1 MLKGDFFTVKETT
14 DTEIRRTYRVVLNA
28 LHPVFLAH
36 FSGNPIMPG
45 ACIAQ
50 MIKELATDYL
60 SGPFFISA
68 IKNMKFLKVISPL
81 ENPEI
86 SVHITCTA
94 TAQENES
101 LFVSSVINDGD
112 SVFFKAILVL
122 KPVKKKKSVPLP
134 ALQRRMEALRL
145 CVLIPTYNNRKTLAC
160 VMNDVLQ
167 QTTNI
172 IVVNDGSTDDT
183 TEILNGFSGKVEV
196 VSYMPNRGK
205 GYALKSGFNRAEELG
220 YKGVI
225 TMDSDGQHLVTDM
238 ETFIGYAEKY
248 PDALLIGQR
257 TVEGN
262 MPAKNN
268 FANKFSNFW
277 YAAYTAYRFN
287 DTQNGFRLY
296 PLAAMKG
303 LRPFFS
309 RYEAEFE
316 MLVRLA
322 WRGLAIAPV
331 PVCVYYPP
339 ARERVTHFRP
349 KKDFFRIS
357 ALNMLFFILAII
369 YGYPSMLFHRLLTKK
384 KKL

>member
-1 MLKGDFFTVKETT
+1 MLIDDFFTVIETA
-14 DTEIRRTYRVVLNA
+14 DTEAGRTYRVALNA
-28 LHPVFLAH
+28 LHPVFSAH
-36 FSGNPIMPG
+36 FAGNPIVPG

-50 MIKELATDYL
+50 MIKELAADYL
-60 SGPFFISA
+60 SGSFFISA

-81 ENPEI
+81 ENPEV
-86 SVHITCTA
+86 SVRITCTA
-94 TAQENES
+94 RENENIS
-101 LFVSSVINDGD
+101 ISSVINDGD

-122 KPVKKKKSVPLP
+122 TPITKNESAPHPV
-134 ALQRRMEALRL
+134 LQRRMEALRL

-160 VMNDVLQ
+160 VINDVLQ
-167 QTTNI
+167 HTTDI

-183 TEILNGFSGKVEV
+183 VEILNGFSGKVEV

-225 TMDSDGQHLVTDM
+225 TLDSDGQHLVSDI
-238 ETFIGYAEKY
+238 ETFVGYAEKY
-248 PDALLIGQR
+248 PGALLLGQR
-257 TVEGN
+257 TIEGS

-268 FANKFSNFW
+268 FANRFSNFW

-316 MLVRLA
+316 MLVRSA
-322 WRGLAIAPV
+322 WKGLAIAPV

-339 ARERVTHFRP
+339 AGERVTHFRP
-349 KKDFFRIS
+349 KRDFFRIS
-357 ALNMLFFILAII
+357 ALNMLFFVLAIV